1 MELLISTSGYKI
13 DDALQ
18 GVIYIYIERERAKY
32 QEIYDVLKGVF
43 MY

>member
-18 GVIYIYIERERAKY
+18 AVIYIERERAKY